1 MRLILITIP
10 ILILS
15 SCSFFESSVQTC
27 EEIQE
32 YQSSVSIPQL
42 LLPQALLEIQK
53 RSSFDMSDLSGS
65 NPISREEYLPLL
77 EELPETSPIKN
88 ISGDDLSELLD
99 LIDDT
104 IEGRN
109 NITTQNQII
118 SKVSQNVDSVVK
130 SSVWKNLQITSLMAC
145 LPEKICL
152 KKKWMKTTNLGGK
165 ESETEDLK
173 EKPVDQTDITS

>member
-1 MRLILITIP
+1 MRILIFTLP
-10 ILILS
+10 FFILS
-15 SCSFFESSVQTC
+15 SCSFLEAPVQTC

-32 YQSSVSIPQL
+32 YQSSYSIPQL

-53 RSSFDMSDLSGS
+53 RSSFDMSGYSDS
-65 NPISREEYLPLL
+65 NQLTREEYLPIL

-109 NITTQNQII
+109 NTLTQNQII
-118 SKVSQNVDSVVK
+118 SKVSKNVDMNAQV
-130 SSVWKNLQITSLMAC
+130 
-145 LPEKICL
+145 ICL
-152 KKKWMKTTNLGGK
+152 EESPDYFSDGLPSLKNKPNKDFDDESKSWWLKIK
-165 ESETEDLK
+165 ERRTERKAKRSD
-173 EKPVDQTDITS
+173 

>member
-1 MRLILITIP
+1 MKLILVTIP
-10 ILILS
+10 ILILT
-15 SCSFFESSVQTC
+15 SCSFFESPVQTC

-42 LLPQALLEIQK
+42 LLPQALMEIQK
-53 RSSFDMSDLSGS
+53 RSSFDMSDLSTD
-65 NPISREEYLPLL
+65 NNITREEYLPIL

-109 NITTQNQII
+109 NVTTQNQII
-118 SKVSQNVDSVVK
+118 SKVSQNVDST
-130 SSVWKNLQITSLMAC
+130 LQI
-145 LPEKICL
+145 ICL
-152 KKKWMKTTNLGGK
+152 DESPNYFSDGLPSK
-165 ESETEDLK
+165 SETPK
-173 EKPVDQTDITS
+173 EANINDDRSWFQKIKDKRSERKAERSD

>member
-1 MRLILITIP
+1 MKLILVTIP
-10 ILILS
+10 MLIMT
-15 SCSFFESSVQTC
+15 SCSFFEAPVQTC

-42 LLPQALLEIQK
+42 LLPQALIEIQK
-53 RSSFDMSDLSGS
+53 RSSFDMSDLSVG
-65 NPISREEYLPLL
+65 NNISRDEYLPILQD
-77 EELPETSPIKN
+77 LPETSPIKK

-118 SKVSQNVDSVVK
+118 SKVSQNVDS
-130 SSVWKNLQITSLMAC
+130 SRQI
-145 LPEKICL
+145 ICL
-152 KKKWMKTTNLGGK
+152 EESPNYFSDGLPSRNDAAK
-165 ESETEDLK
+165 EAINEEDKSWWQKIKDRRSERKANRSE
-173 EKPVDQTDITS
+173 

>member
-65 NPISREEYLPLL
+65 NPISREEYLPVL

-118 SKVSQNVDSVVK
+118 SKVSQNVDSSRQV
-130 SSVWKNLQITSLMAC
+130 
-145 LPEKICL
+145 ICL
-152 KKKWMKTTNLGGK
+152 EESPNYFSDGLPSRKDLSK
-165 ESETEDLK
+165 EEVDEDDKSWWQRIRDRRSERKASRSD
-173 EKPVDQTDITS
+173 

>member
-1 MRLILITIP
+1 MRILIFTLP
-10 ILILS
+10 FFILS
-15 SCSFFESSVQTC
+15 SCSFLEAPVQTC

-32 YQSSVSIPQL
+32 YQSSYSIPQL

-53 RSSFDMSDLSGS
+53 RSSFDMSGYSDS
-65 NPISREEYLPLL
+65 NQLTREEYLPIL

-109 NITTQNQII
+109 NTLTQNQII
-118 SKVSQNVDSVVK
+118 SKVSKNVDVNAQV
-130 SSVWKNLQITSLMAC
+130 
-145 LPEKICL
+145 ICL
-152 KKKWMKTTNLGGK
+152 EESPDYFSDGLPSLKNKPNKDLDDESKSWWQKVK
-165 ESETEDLK
+165 ERRTERKAKRSD
-173 EKPVDQTDITS
+173 